1 MGQDIDL
8 VYIKTNILSNYKNT
22 KGALIPVLQE
32 VQNHYTYVPEP
43 AVDIIAEALNV
54 SLSEIYGVLTFYT
67 QFYTQPEGKYT
78 IKLCRGTA
86 CHVKGSKSILE
97 AIERKL
103 GIHEGET
110 TPDRL
115 FTLRIVACLGA
126 CAVAPVMMINEDYYG
141 ELTPE
146 KTDAIFTELLSK
158 ECKETQTRA

>member
-1 MGQDIDL
+1 MCDLDIT
-8 VYIKTNILSNYKNT
+8 YISQILNVYKNMR
-22 KGALIPVLQE
+22 GALIPVLQQ

-43 AVDIIAEALNV
+43 AVDIIAEALNI
-54 SLSEIYGVLTFYT
+54 SPSEIYGVLTFYT

-103 GIHEGET
+103 SIRVGET
-110 TPDRL
+110 TKDEL

-126 CAVAPVMMINEDYYG
+126 CAVAPVMMINGDYYG

-146 KTDAIFTELLSK
+146 KIEGIFDEIQAK
-158 ECKETQTRA
+158 EKKANT

>member
-1 MGQDIDL
+1 MSNLDIT
-8 VYIKTNILSNYKNT
+8 YISQILTRYKSM

-32 VQNHYTYVPEP
+32 VQNHYTYIPEP
-43 AVDIIAEALNV
+43 TVDLIAEALNI
-54 SLSEIYGVLTFYT
+54 SPSEIYGVLTFYT

-103 GIHEGET
+103 GIRVGET
-110 TPDRL
+110 TKDDL

-126 CAVAPVMMINEDYYG
+126 CAVAPVMMVNGDYYG
-141 ELTPE
+141 ELTLE
-146 KTDAIFTELLSK
+146 KIEGIFDELQAK
-158 ECKETQTRA
+158 ECKSAKT